1 MWKHFSYVIIF
12 KTRTNYKGSHL
23 RKKANG
29 FEIIILILWVGKVY
43 PFEPDA
49 IGVRFF
55 VAVQKEGYTIFKLID
70 KLKKEQIL
78 TKEEWISLIEG
89 RTPELAEYL
98 FSQAREVRHEHY
110 KHDVYIRGLI
120 EFTNYCKNDC
130 LYCGIRKSN
139 CNAHRYRLTKEQ
151 ILNCCHTGYALG
163 FRTFVLQGG
172 EDGYFTDERIV
183 EIVSEIRQT
192 FPDCAI
198 TLSIGEKEKAS
209 YQKFF
214 DTGAD
219 RFLLRHETANHE
231 HYATLHPASLSA
243 KNRQECL
250 YHLKE
255 IGYQVGCGFMVGSP
269 HQTAGHLAEDM
280 IFMKTLNP
288 QMIGIGPFIPH
299 KDTPFAN
306 ETAGTLE
313 LTLFM
318 LGLIRLSLPK
328 VLLPATTALGT
339 IAENGRE
346 LGILAGAN
354 VVMPNLSPSDVRKD
368 YSLYDNKIHT
378 GVESAQGVNELK
390 LRMETIGYRVVTDRG
405 DSLNR

>member
-1 MWKHFSYVIIF
+1 MIF
-12 KTRTNYKGSHL
+12 IYH
-23 RKKANG
+23 
-29 FEIIILILWVGKVY
+29 
-43 PFEPDA
+43 
-49 IGVRFF
+49 
-55 VAVQKEGYTIFKLID
+55 LID

-78 TKEEWISLIEG
+78 SKEEWVSLIDG

-98 FSQAREVRHEHY
+98 FQQAREVRHEHY
-110 KHDVYIRGLI
+110 GYDVYIRGLI

-139 CNAHRYRLTKEQ
+139 LNANRYRLSKEQ
-151 ILNCCHTGYALG
+151 ILDCCHTGYELG

-172 EDGYFTDERIV
+172 EDGYFTDERMM
-183 EIVSEIRQT
+183 EIISAIKKSY
-192 FPDCAI
+192 PDCAL
-198 TLSIGEKEKAS
+198 TLSIGEKEKSS

-214 DTGAD
+214 DAGAD
-219 RFLLRHETANHE
+219 RYLLRHETANHN
-231 HYATLHPASLSA
+231 HYTQLHPQNLTAS
-243 KNRQECL
+243 NRQKCL
-250 YHLKE
+250 ANLKE
-255 IGYQVGCGFMVGSP
+255 IGYQVGCGIMIGSP
-269 HQTAGHLAEDM
+269 YQTTEHLAEDM
-280 IFMKTLNP
+280 IFMKKLNP

-299 KDTPFAN
+299 KDTPFASKS
-306 ETAGTLE
+306 AGTLE

-368 YSLYDNKIHT
+368 YSLYNNKIHT
-378 GVESAQGVNELK
+378 GVESAQGINDLK
-390 LRMETIGYRVVTDRG
+390 TRMKTIGYRVVTDRG

>member
-1 MWKHFSYVIIF
+1 
-12 KTRTNYKGSHL
+12 
-23 RKKANG
+23 
-29 FEIIILILWVGKVY
+29 
-43 PFEPDA
+43 
-49 IGVRFF
+49 
-55 VAVQKEGYTIFKLID
+55 
-70 KLKKEQIL
+70 
-78 TKEEWISLIEG
+78 
-89 RTPELAEYL
+89 
-98 FSQAREVRHEHY
+98 
-110 KHDVYIRGLI
+110 
-120 EFTNYCKNDC
+120 
-130 LYCGIRKSN
+130 
-139 CNAHRYRLTKEQ
+139 
-151 ILNCCHTGYALG
+151 
-163 FRTFVLQGG
+163 
-172 EDGYFTDERIV
+172 
-183 EIVSEIRQT
+183 
-192 FPDCAI
+192 
-198 TLSIGEKEKAS
+198 
-209 YQKFF
+209 
-214 DTGAD
+214 
-219 RFLLRHETANHE
+219 
-231 HYATLHPASLSA
+231 
-243 KNRQECL
+243 
-250 YHLKE
+250 
-255 IGYQVGCGFMVGSP
+255 MVGSP

-313 LTLFM
+313 LTLYM
-318 LGLIRLSLPK
+318 LGLIRLCLPK